1 MWACNAGGRLAKS
14 GLMVVE
20 ADGRVI
26 VRSLAEPA
34 CFEVVFERHFASVH
48 RYLRRRLGEDLAQEL
63 AAETFAQAFRARR
76 RFASGHV
83 SALPW
88 LYGIAANLVR
98 MNHRSEQR
106 RLRAYARAGARE
118 VVQPPGEEID
128 ARLDALALRP
138 VLGEALA
145 RLSTSQR
152 EVLLLTAWAG
162 LSPEEISSALSL
174 SPGAVRT
181 RLHRARRQ
189 VAAALAAATPEAP
202 EDPSLERSRS

>member
-1 MWACNAGGRLAKS
+1 
-14 GLMVVE
+14 MVVE

-26 VRSLAEPA
+26 ARSLVDPA
-34 CFEVVFERHFASVH
+34 CFELVFERHFGSVY

-63 AAETFAQAFRARR
+63 TAETFAQAFRVRQ
-76 RFASGHV
+76 RFAAGEG

-98 MNHRSEQR
+98 MRHRSEQR
-106 RLRAYARAGARE
+106 RLRAYARAAE
-118 VVQPPGEEID
+118 QDVVQSPGEEVD

-138 VLGEALA
+138 ALAKALA
-145 RLSTSQR
+145 RLSPSQR

-174 SPGAVRT
+174 SAGAVRT
-181 RLHRARRQ
+181 RLHRARHQ
-189 VAAALAAATPEAP
+189 VTAALTAAAPAAP
-202 EDPSLERSRS
+202 EGPSLERSRS